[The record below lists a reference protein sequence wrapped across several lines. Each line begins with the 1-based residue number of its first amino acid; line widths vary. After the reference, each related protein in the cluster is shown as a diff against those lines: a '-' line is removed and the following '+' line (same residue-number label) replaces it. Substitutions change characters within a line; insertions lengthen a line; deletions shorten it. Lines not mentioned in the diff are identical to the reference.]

1 MDFEVAEEHRMLK
14 DLVQKFV
21 RDELMPLEA
30 AVMASEAEG
39 RGLGIGAADHARL
52 DARAHELGLFGLDA
66 PEDVGG
72 SDLPMLA
79 MVGVEEEMG
88 RCITPYTL
96 PPDSPNLR
104 MLMATVNERQR
115 DAYLA
120 PYVAGKT
127 ISAIGISEPGAGSDP
142 AGMTTHAVRDGD
154 DWVINGRKIWITR
167 AAEADFTIL
176 MAVTDKVK
184 GARGGMSAF
193 LVDKGTPGF
202 NILRRIPMLGG
213 QYSYEIALEDCRV
226 EGWKLLGQEGS
237 GFAPMQVRLGT
248 RRVQMA
254 AWSVGMA
261 QRALDMVI
269 EYAPQRKTFGLPLS
283 EDQWLFYFCF
293 ITMIVLYWAAANL
306 LDSRS
311 GRAMMAIRDQYMAA
325 DTMGIDT
332 ALYKTVTFGI
342 SAAYTGI
349 AGALSAS
356 AIAFVAPDSFNIFL
370 SIKFLIGLV
379 VGGIGSLTG
388 SVIGG
393 IFYVLVDNSA
403 QSLTQFIRNDLG
415 LPFDL
420 SAYTVFGVLLIAIIY
435 LMPMGIAGGIY
446 LAWRKLRS
454 LRR

>member
-39 RGLGIGAADHARL
+39 RGLGIGAAEHARL

-142 AGMTTHAVRDGD
+142 AGMTTYAVRDGD

-248 RRVQMA
+248 RRIQMA

-283 EDQWLFYFCF
+283 ERQAIQFWVAEAATKIHAARLMTYDCAWKQDNGRDVRSEISMIKWFATEMAYETVDRAMQAFGAMGMTKELPLQLMQAKLR
-293 ITMIVLYWAAANL
+293 TMRIYDGPTEVHKWVVARNL
-306 LDSRS
+306 L
-311 GRAMMAIRDQYMAA
+311 G
-325 DTMGIDT
+325 T
-332 ALYKTVTFGI
+332 
-342 SAAYTGI
+342 
-349 AGALSAS
+349 
-356 AIAFVAPDSFNIFL
+356 
-370 SIKFLIGLV
+370 
-379 VGGIGSLTG
+379 
-388 SVIGG
+388 
-393 IFYVLVDNSA
+393 
-403 QSLTQFIRNDLG
+403 
-415 LPFDL
+415 
-420 SAYTVFGVLLIAIIY
+420 
-435 LMPMGIAGGIY
+435 
-446 LAWRKLRS
+446 
-454 LRR
+454 RR